1 MKKFFEGFKKN
12 LADIP
17 TKEEQASKGK
27 FIALL
32 VLLLLMPVGTF
43 LCLMAFY
50 FKFRNCFNKVWH
62 NLVSIKAKITWI
74 QYGPEINTAQICSF
88 TSIES
93 LQS

>member
-43 LCLMAFY
+43 LCLIPFY
-50 FKFRNCFNKVWH
+50 FKFRNCFNKV
-62 NLVSIKAKITWI
+62 
-74 QYGPEINTAQICSF
+74 
-88 TSIES
+88 
-93 LQS
+93 